1 MMTVPKI
8 EKYRFGEIVID
19 GEKYTKDV
27 IVYPDRV
34 QSSWWRESGHNLI
47 PEDMPEVMAS
57 PPEVLVIGRGSYSRM
72 DIPADTKIALQDA
85 GVEVIA
91 QSTDDA
97 CQTYNRL
104 SEARQVVAALH
115 LTC

>member
-1 MMTVPKI
+1 MSVPKI
-8 EKYRFGEIVID
+8 EHYRFAEIVID

-27 IVYPDRV
+27 IIYPDRV
-34 QSSWWRESGHNLI
+34 QANWWRESGHNLI
-47 PEDMPEVMAS
+47 PEDMPDVLAS

-72 DIPADTKIALQDA
+72 DVPRETKNALQKA
-85 GVEVIA
+85 GIQVIA
-91 QSTDDA
+91 QSTGDA

-104 SEARQVVAALH
+104 AESRQVMAALH